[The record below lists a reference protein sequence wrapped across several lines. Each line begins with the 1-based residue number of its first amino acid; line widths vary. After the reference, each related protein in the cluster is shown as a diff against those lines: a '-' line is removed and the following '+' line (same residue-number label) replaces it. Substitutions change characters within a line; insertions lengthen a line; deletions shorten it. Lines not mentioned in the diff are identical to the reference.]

1 MTTLQRRLARVK
13 AKLAPPPEPPP
24 LPYINAVELW
34 RQAMGTDPDPWQR
47 IVLRSHD
54 PRIILNCCRQAGKS
68 SVVAV
73 KGLHGALYTPKSLT
87 LLLSRSLR
95 QSGELARKLFDAY
108 EATGRRVSADAESTL
123 CLELSNRSRIVAL
136 PGGDQASIRGFSGV
150 SSLIIDE
157 ASQCTDELYVAL
169 RPMVAVSGGSI
180 TLLSTP
186 YGRRG
191 FFYRT
196 WEQAQGW
203 LKIQVTASQ
212 CPRLSADFLREEL
225 RELGPHWYAQEYECE
240 FIESVYSVFMMDEV
254 FATVSPGLQPAFPG
268 LSGSSSNGSRYWSP
282 TPCENHAST
291 GCGSSGSAAGCIAS
305 SAG

>member
-1 MTTLQRRLARVK
+1 MNTLQRRWQRVK
-13 AKLAPPPEPPP
+13 AKLTPTPEPPP
-24 LPYINAVELW
+24 LPPMDAVELW
-34 RQAMGTDPDPWQR
+34 RQAMGTDPDPWQER
-47 IVLRSHD
+47 VLRSDD
-54 PRIILNCCRQAGKS
+54 PRIILNCARQSGKS

-123 CLELSNRSRIVAL
+123 VLELSNRSRIVAL

-169 RPMVAVSGGSI
+169 RPMVAVSRGSI

-191 FFYRT
+191 FFYQT
-196 WEQAQGW
+196 WEQAHGW
-203 LKIQVTASQ
+203 LKVEVKAAQ
-212 CPRLSADFLREEL
+212 CPRLTPAFLRDEL
-225 RELGPHWYAQEYECE
+225 RELGPHFYSQEYDCQ
-240 FIESVYSVFMMDEV
+240 FIESLFSVFVMGDV
-254 FATVSPGLQPAFPG
+254 LAAVSPEVQPAFPG
-268 LSGSSSNGSRYWSP
+268 LSFEAWKRSLL
-282 TPCENHAST
+282 
-291 GCGSSGSAAGCIAS
+291 
-305 SAG
+305 